1 MALAEL
7 NVRIGAIYKDFDK
20 SLKGIER
27 SMMRFSGRI
36 SQVGNDMTTALT
48 LPLAAFGAK
57 AIQAAADAE
66 SMRLAIETTMKD
78 AGYSIQEAGAELEKL
93 RTAALAPGLDFQQA
107 VKGSIRLQNVGFSAE
122 KSRDILIQMANAVA
136 MAGGSAQELDGVTR
150 QFGQMIAKG
159 RVLQEDLTIIQE
171 NMPGISKAM
180 EEAFGTKSAEKLREM
195 GINAE
200 MFIDGVTK
208 QLSELPRV
216 SGGLKNAIVN
226 AGNSLTQFL
235 GTVGDEIAK
244 TFDLSALSEQLSKK
258 LADLALWFK
267 TLDGETKKTIITYGL
282 YIAAAGPLLKVG
294 SAIIGAGAFIINSFR
309 GIASAVVGA
318 AGQLTNFGKWW
329 IATDSIMKKTVI
341 GAVVAGALALY
352 VAYNQINSS
361 LKNWIPVYN
370 DMVETQNKAAAA
382 ATEEKARI
390 EPLVSVL
397 KDNTATLENKKQALN
412 ELQGIAPKY
421 FAGLDAETLK
431 IGDLNKAYE
440 GYINSIIRA
449 AKAKAAEEKIID
461 LSKKQVNLDDQKKAY
476 ELRKKSVE
484 DFAKSASVNGEQAV
498 TIRLNIEKEDKTF
511 ADAQAALDAQKNA
524 LMEVYKANKDLEI
537 GVSNRVHADRT
548 SNTVTEESNKKKEKE
563 LDAFDQLIKKQNELT
578 AAKEKALQVQQLL
591 GIAPLEKL
599 STPGATQTN
608 TDTGQQVQ
616 LAPVIAQ
623 FQGSDELLV
632 WLDVFSS
639 KIATLPQTITPAQAA
654 LSSLSASFNQLI
666 DDFRDGG
673 LAQEAVFDAVKNS
686 VISFSNSGSTSLKD
700 FANEA
705 LASSLKVAKGYAV
718 EAVFAAARSAFSVLP
733 FPINVVAAG
742 AAARGAAA
750 LMNGLTNKIV
760 PPKLAKGGVAYGET
774 MATVGE
780 YAGAN
785 INPEVIAPLKTL
797 QGILGDSGS
806 QNVTVR
812 GVISG
817 QDLLLVQERSA
828 ATRKRTTGR

>member
-20 SLKGIER
+20 SLRNIER
-27 SMMRFSGRI
+27 SMTRFSGRI

-57 AIQAAADAE
+57 AIEAAADAE

-122 KSRDILIQMANAVA
+122 KSRDILTELANAIA
-136 MAGGSAQELDGVTR
+136 MSGGSAQELDSVTR

-159 RVLQEDLTIIQE
+159 RILNEDLGIIQE
-171 NMPGISKAM
+171 NMPGITKAM
-180 EEAFGTKSAEKLREM
+180 EAAFGTASADKLREM
-195 GINAE
+195 GISAE

-208 QLSELPRV
+208 QLGELPRV

-235 GTVGDEIAK
+235 GTVGEEIAK
-244 TFDLSALSEQLSKK
+244 TFNLSALSEQLSKK
-258 LADLALWFK
+258 MADLALWFK
-267 TLDGETKKTIITYGL
+267 TLDAETKKTIITYGL
-282 YIAAAGPLLKVG
+282 YVAAAGPLLKVG
-294 SAIIGAGAFIINSFR
+294 AAIIGAGSFVINSFR
-309 GIASAVVGA
+309 GIAGAVVGA
-318 AGQLTNFGKWW
+318 SGQLVTFVKWFGAADKV
-329 IATDSIMKKTVI
+329 MKATVI

-352 VAYNQINSS
+352 AAYNKINSS
-361 LKNWIPVYN
+361 IANLNPVYN
-370 DMVETQNKAAAA
+370 DMVATQQRAAAA

-390 EPLVSVL
+390 EPLISVL
-397 KDNTATLENKKQALN
+397 KDNTATLEGKKAALN

-431 IGDLNKAYE
+431 IEDLNKAYE

-449 AKAKAAEEKIID
+449 AKAKAAEEKIVD
-461 LSKKQVNLDDQKKAY
+461 LSKKQDNLDEQKKAY
-476 ELRKKSVE
+476 ELRRKSVE
-484 DFAKSASVNGEQAV
+484 DFAKSAAVSGEQAV

-537 GVSNRVHADRT
+537 GESSRRNGIKTTTAST
-548 SNTVTEESNKKKEKE
+548 TEGTKAKEKE

-578 AAKEKALQVQQLL
+578 QAKEKALQVQQLL

-599 STPGATQTN
+599 STPGSTQSN
-608 TDTGQQVQ
+608 TETGQQVQ
-616 LAPVIAQ
+616 LAPIVAQ

-654 LSSLSASFNQLI
+654 LMSLSASFNQLI
-666 DDFRDGG
+666 TDFQAGG
-673 LAQEAVFDAVKNS
+673 AAQELVFDAVKNS
-686 VISFSNSGSTSLKD
+686 VVSFSNSGSTSLRA
-700 FANEA
+700 FASDA
-705 LASSLKVAKGYAV
+705 VASSLKVAKGYAV
-718 EAVFAAARSAFSVLP
+718 EAIFAAAKSAFHLP
-733 FPINVVAAG
+733 FPLNLAAAGVAAG
-742 AAARGAAA
+742 GAAA

-760 PPKLAKGGVAYGET
+760 PPKLAKGGIAYGET

-780 YAGAN
+780 YSGAN
-785 INPEVIAPLKTL
+785 VNPEVIAPLSKL
-797 QGILGDSGS
+797 QGILQDSGA

-812 GVISG
+812 GVVSG
-817 QDLLLVQERSA
+817 QDLLLVQERASK
-828 ATRKRTTGR
+828 TRKRNTGR